1 MPPPRRNPRQA
12 RSREMV
18 ERILAAGARVLSERG
33 YQEASTNRIAREA
46 GVSPGSL
53 YQYFPDKD
61 AIVAEITRRLVSD
74 FATAIAPALRRAATE
89 EPPIGT
95 LSILGAVL
103 DALQAQAE
111 LLRAMVDRIP
121 AVEQQAALQSVR
133 EHLTDLVHHTLAA
146 NRRMLRDPDLERMTW
161 TIVELTQHLLVRYVL
176 DSPPVAREDFLADTA
191 HIVLTFAYET
201 AAPSAARRHAGAR
214 RKAKSR

>member
-1 MPPPRRNPRQA
+1 
-12 RSREMV
+12 MV

-53 YQYFPDKD
+53 YQYFPDKE
-61 AIVAEITRRLVSD
+61 AIVAEISRRLVND
-74 FATAIAPALRRAATE
+74 FATAIAPALRRASTE
-89 EPPIGT
+89 QPPVGT

-103 DALQAQAE
+103 DALQQHAE

-121 AVEQQAALQSVR
+121 AVEQQEALQSVR
-133 EHLTDLVHHTLAA
+133 EHLSDLVHHTLAA
-146 NRRMLRDPDLERMTW
+146 NRRALRDPDLERMTW

-176 DSPPVAREDFLADTA
+176 DSPPVAREDFLADTT
-191 HIVLTFAYET
+191 HIVLTFAYGT
-201 AAPSAARRHAGAR
+201 AAPR
-214 RKAKSR
+214 

>member
-1 MPPPRRNPRQA
+1 
-12 RSREMV
+12 MV
-18 ERILAAGARVLSERG
+18 ERILVAGARVLSERG

-53 YQYFPDKD
+53 YQYFPDKE

-89 EPPIGT
+89 QPPAAT
-95 LSILGAVL
+95 LSILGAAL
-103 DALQAQAE
+103 DALQQHAE

-121 AVEQQAALQSVR
+121 AVEQQEALQSVR

-146 NRRMLRDPDLERMTW
+146 NRRALRDPDLERITW
-161 TIVELTQHLLVRYVL
+161 MIVELTQHLLVRYVL
-176 DSPPVAREDFLADTA
+176 DSPPVAREDFLAGTA
-191 HIVLTFAYET
+191 QIILSFAYDMP
-201 AAPSAARRHAGAR
+201 APGREQRRARSATQRNR
-214 RKAKSR
+214 

>member
-1 MPPPRRNPRQA
+1 
-12 RSREMV
+12 MV

-89 EPPIGT
+89 PPPAAT
-95 LSILGAVL
+95 LSILGAAL
-103 DALQAQAE
+103 DALQLHAE

-121 AVEQQAALQSVR
+121 AVEQQEALQSVR

-146 NRRMLRDPDLERMTW
+146 NRRALRDPDLERMTW
-161 TIVELTQHLLVRYVL
+161 TLVELTQHLLVRYVL
-176 DSPPVAREDFLADTA
+176 DSPPVAREDFLADAT
-191 HIVLTFAYET
+191 HIVLTFAYGT
-201 AAPSAARRHAGAR
+201 AAPERSASARDGAR
-214 RKAKSR
+214 RTARSR

>member
-1 MPPPRRNPRQA
+1 
-12 RSREMV
+12 MV
-18 ERILAAGARVLSERG
+18 ERILTAGARVLSERG

-53 YQYFPDKD
+53 YQYYPDKD

-89 EPPIGT
+89 EPAIGT

-103 DALQAQAE
+103 DALQEHAE

-146 NRRMLRDPDLERMTW
+146 NRRALRDPDLERMTW

-176 DSPPVAREDFLADTA
+176 DSPPVAREDFLADTTQ
-191 HIVLTFAYET
+191 IVLTFAYGT
-201 AAPSAARRHAGAR
+201 APPERSASARDGTP
-214 RKAKSR
+214 

>member
-1 MPPPRRNPRQA
+1 
-12 RSREMV
+12 MV

-33 YQEASTNRIAREA
+33 YQEASTNMIAREA

-53 YQYFPDKD
+53 YQYFPDKE
-61 AIVAEITRRLVSD
+61 AIVAEISRRLVSD

-89 EPPIGT
+89 RPAAGT

-103 DALQAQAE
+103 DALQQHAE

-133 EHLTDLVHHTLAA
+133 EHLADLVHHTLAA
-146 NRRMLRDPDLERMTW
+146 NRRALRDPNLERMTW

-176 DSPPVAREDFLADTA
+176 DSPPIAREDFLADTA
-191 HIVLTFAYET
+191 HIVLTFAYGT
-201 AAPSAARRHAGAR
+201 ATLAASSADARTGA
-214 RKAKSR
+214 AASSR

>member
-1 MPPPRRNPRQA
+1 
-12 RSREMV
+12 MV

-53 YQYFPDKD
+53 YQYFPDKE

-89 EPPIGT
+89 QPPAAT
-95 LSILGAVL
+95 LSILGAAL
-103 DALQAQAE
+103 DALQQHAE

-121 AVEQQAALQSVR
+121 AVEQQEALQSVR

-146 NRRMLRDPDLERMTW
+146 NRRALRDPDLERITW
-161 TIVELTQHLLVRYVL
+161 MIVELTQHLLVRYVL
-176 DSPPVAREDFLADTA
+176 DSPPVAREDFLTGTA
-191 HIVLTFAYET
+191 QIVLSFAYDVP
-201 AAPSAARRHAGAR
+201 APAPERAERSARSAA
-214 RKAKSR
+214 KSSR

>member
-1 MPPPRRNPRQA
+1 
-12 RSREMV
+12 MV

-89 EPPIGT
+89 PPPT
-95 LSILGAVL
+95 A
-103 DALQAQAE
+103 
-111 LLRAMVDRIP
+111 
-121 AVEQQAALQSVR
+121 
-133 EHLTDLVHHTLAA
+133 LVHHTLAA
-146 NRRMLRDPDLERMTW
+146 NRHALRDPDLERMTW
-161 TIVELTQHLLVRYVL
+161 TLVELTQHLLVRYVL
-176 DSPPVAREDFLADTA
+176 DSPPVAREDFLADTV
-191 HIVLTFAYET
+191 HIVLAFSYGT
-201 AAPSAARRHAGAR
+201 AASERSGPRARDAPR
-214 RKAKSR
+214 